1 MLILG
6 TRSAWNCSHYL
17 KSNAEG
23 VVKLRYVL
31 DHVGIA
37 VRSIDD
43 ALPFYINVLNGSL
56 EDRYT
61 SDAPGVEVHVAVV
74 RTNDKVIELLAPTNK
89 NSPMARFIK
98 QRGKGVHHI
107 AYRVDDLDK
116 AILEASEKGVRFRKD
131 TLRTNARGRRL
142 IYMNPASTDGTLIEL
157 CSYSEKN

>member
-1 MLILG
+1 MLKGGTKLG
-6 TRSAWNCSHYL
+6 GT
-17 KSNAEG
+17 EFE
-23 VVKLRYVL
+23 YVL

-37 VRSIDD
+37 VRNIDD
-43 ALPFYINVLNGSL
+43 ALPFYLNVLNGVL

-61 SDAPGVEVHVAVV
+61 SDTPGVEVHVAVV

-116 AILEASEKGVRFRKD
+116 AILEASKNGVRFLED
-131 TLRTNARGRRL
+131 TLRTNPRGRKL
-142 IYMNPASTDGTLIEL
+142 IYVNPVSTDGTLIEL
-157 CSYSEKN
+157 CSYSNN

>member
-1 MLILG
+1 MLKGGTKLG
-6 TRSAWNCSHYL
+6 GT
-17 KSNAEG
+17 EFE
-23 VVKLRYVL
+23 YVL

-43 ALPFYINVLNGSL
+43 ALPFYLNVLNGVL

-61 SDAPGVEVHVAVV
+61 SDTPGVEVHVAVV

-116 AILEASEKGVRFRKD
+116 AILEASKNGVRFLED
-131 TLRTNARGRRL
+131 TLRTNPRGRRL
-142 IYMNPASTDGTLIEL
+142 IYVNPVSTDGTLIEL
-157 CSYSEKN
+157 CSYSSN

>member
-1 MLILG
+1 MG
-6 TRSAWNCSHYL
+6 
-17 KSNAEG
+17 
-23 VVKLRYVL
+23 YVL

-43 ALPFYINVLNGSL
+43 ALPFYLNVLNGSL

-61 SDAPGVEVHVAVV
+61 SDTPGVEVYVAVV

-116 AILEASEKGVRFRKD
+116 AILEASENGVRFLED

-142 IYMNPASTDGTLIEL
+142 IYINPASTDGTLIEL
-157 CSYSEKN
+157 CSYSE

>member
-1 MLILG
+1 MLKGGTKLG
-6 TRSAWNCSHYL
+6 GT
-17 KSNAEG
+17 EFE
-23 VVKLRYVL
+23 YVL

-37 VRSIDD
+37 VRIIDD
-43 ALPFYINVLNGSL
+43 ALPFYLNVLNGVL

-61 SDAPGVEVHVAVV
+61 SDTPGVEVHVAVV

-116 AILEASEKGVRFRKD
+116 AILEASKNGVRFLED
-131 TLRTNARGRRL
+131 TLRTNPRGRRL
-142 IYMNPASTDGTLIEL
+142 IYVNPVSTDGTLIEL
-157 CSYSEKN
+157 CSYSNN